1 MTVLGALLTATLMFD
16 GGASG
21 LDGGVDAGG
30 GRDGALA
37 VDGTGA
43 GGPDGGAPGDGGTV
57 AGDAKPAALPAVR
70 PLGRLAGHV
79 LAKGGKRPVAGAS
92 IIANGAE
99 LGETDAHGDFAVDV
113 PCGRRAVSILA
124 PGFERFTTTFDAC
137 ASDAMTVRLLPAEGG
152 SGYETTVRAKPPQ
165 PAVRLTDEE
174 LTETP
179 GSLGDPLRVIESL
192 PGVAAVAWPAPI
204 YAVRGS
210 NPGNTGYFLDGV
222 TIPALFHFALGPSVI
237 HPYFF
242 RGVDFFPGGYPARYG
257 RYVGGIVAAETR
269 APAADA
275 IHTSVDVRL
284 YDAGAMVSAP
294 LAGGAVAA
302 AARYSYTAGLVSL
315 LGEDIRLGYWDYQ
328 IRADRRVGAF
338 QLSVFA
344 FGSGDQFSPSR
355 NDSTKE
361 LDLGF
366 HRISLRAAVPVG
378 GGSLQGSIAVG
389 TDHSRA
395 PVLDTYP
402 IIVDAFSAAP
412 RLSYGRAFG
421 PVNMAVGFDGQFAHY
436 DPVVI
441 GALQP
446 EGDWDLAKQRDVRL
460 LAGYVSA
467 TVAAIRWLT
476 FTPEV
481 RLDTYAVNGT
491 FARDVGPRLSARIAL
506 NDETAL
512 RAAGGRFTQLPNLPV
527 QIPGAEAFGLKLL
540 GLQSSWQGS
549 LGVETTH
556 FAAIELALTGFL
568 QSYVLTELRNPT
580 ASSPDPLADDFLIKR
595 EALSYGVELLA
606 RRPLTHRLHGW
617 LSYTLSNSV
626 RSYGGGAIGP
636 SDWDQRHILNVV
648 VGYRSGRNTF
658 GARGHLNTGRPDF
671 VFDAAGTE
679 YMRLPTYYQVDLR
692 VDRAVFYDRITLHL

>member
-1 MTVLGALLTATLMFD
+1 MCI
-16 GGASG
+16 
-21 LDGGVDAGG
+21 
-30 GRDGALA
+30 RD
-37 VDGTGA
+37 
-43 GGPDGGAPGDGGTV
+43 
-57 AGDAKPAALPAVR
+57 R
-70 PLGRLAGHV
+70 
-79 LAKGGKRPVAGAS
+79 
-92 IIANGAE
+92 
-99 LGETDAHGDFAVDV
+99 
-113 PCGRRAVSILA
+113 
-124 PGFERFTTTFDAC
+124 
-137 ASDAMTVRLLPAEGG
+137 
-152 SGYETTVRAKPPQ
+152 
-165 PAVRLTDEE
+165 
-174 LTETP
+174 
-179 GSLGDPLRVIESL
+179 
-192 PGVAAVAWPAPI
+192 
-204 YAVRGS
+204 
-210 NPGNTGYFLDGV
+210 
-222 TIPALFHFALGPSVI
+222 
-237 HPYFF
+237 
-242 RGVDFFPGGYPARYG
+242 
-257 RYVGGIVAAETR
+257 
-269 APAADA
+269 
-275 IHTSVDVRL
+275 
-284 YDAGAMVSAP
+284 
-294 LAGGAVAA
+294 
-302 AARYSYTAGLVSL
+302 
-315 LGEDIRLGYWDYQ
+315 
-328 IRADRRVGAF
+328 
-338 QLSVFA
+338 
-344 FGSGDQFSPSR
+344 
-355 NDSTKE
+355 
-361 LDLGF
+361 
-366 HRISLRAAVPVG
+366 
-378 GGSLQGSIAVG
+378 GSIAVG

-402 IIVDAFSAAP
+402 IIVDAISAAP

-549 LGVETTH
+549 LGVESTH
-556 FAAIELALTGFL
+556 FAAIELGLTGFL

-606 RRPLTHRLHGW
+606 RRPQTRRLHGW

-692 VDRAVFYDRITLHL
+692 VDRAVFYDRITLHLYCELVNATFNRQVYAYTHDLTGALTESKYRVVLPSIGVRA